1 MSWALLAPAG
11 WVLQGD
17 VGRAPSWPASWRH
30 HPSHPWRWVPARAA
44 LKGAQ
49 RARLLLL
56 PEAGSCPSTPGALN
70 IGTAGLWPPPLRQA
84 CALSHGRRRWKPTEV
99 ILLAAP
105 QEPQEL
111 TKLTSPLAHS
121 ELLLP

>member
-70 IGTAGLWPPPLRQA
+70 IGTAGLWPPPHARLVPF
-84 CALSHGRRRWKPTEV
+84 HM
-99 ILLAAP
+99 AADDGSP
-105 QEPQEL
+105 Q
-111 TKLTSPLAHS
+111 KSFF
-121 ELLLP
+121 